1 MKQGRILSK
10 LRECSTFFVKKE
22 AGDPKRLEK
31 KNAVI
36 CTQSTVDARYKKIN
50 CADEYKNIHIELK
63 EMDWEIFNK
72 ICEGIP
78 EEDIQIF
85 LKASEKMLENIEK

>member
-1 MKQGRILSK
+1 METNIAPGLRFSILDREFKKK
-10 LRECSTFFVKKE
+10 LE
-22 AGDPKRLEK
+22 ARANQMGLT
-31 KNAVI
+31 AV
-36 CTQSTVDARYKKIN
+36 QWRVL
-50 CADEYKNIHIELK
+50 DELSRAESM
-63 EMDWEIFNK
+63 E